1 MSPRPHHARRLAVFT
16 AGLLIATGTTGL
28 TPAQAAAGARTDSA
42 DPTLTTQAGTYLVT
56 LIDRPAA
63 AHSSTRPG
71 PSERFDR
78 TRPAVKQLAERLR
91 VRQDR
96 VLEAAGDP
104 QVLYRWT
111 TVLNGFAA
119 RLDEAQV
126 KVLRADPRVA
136 LVERSTVQ
144 RPASDSAGF
153 LGLPGAGGAWS
164 RAGGPAEAGKG
175 VVVGVVDS
183 GIWPENPSFAG
194 LPQQRPGTSRGL
206 PGFHGDCAP
215 AEQWKVEDCNTK
227 VVSARWFLR
236 GFGLDNLA
244 STEIVSARDST
255 GHGSHD
261 ASTAAGERRVNVLID
276 GQSFG
281 SDSGMAPAARLAVY
295 KACWTAPDPAD
306 DGCSTADT
314 VAAVDRAVADGVDV
328 LSYSVAGSSNPQD
341 TLSRAFLSAASAGVF
356 VAAAAG
362 NRVPGDA
369 GVGNAAPWVTTVGA
383 STHRLY
389 QGAVRLGDGR
399 SFVGAMASDQD
410 VQSTG
415 VVLARDAAADGSA
428 PGAAARCEPGSLDAA
443 VVADQV
449 VVCERG
455 EIARVDKSSTV
466 SRAGGAAMV
475 LVNTVADSVEAD
487 VHALPTVHLD
497 VDDAAALTSYL
508 RESGDA
514 ATASLDPDASEDV
527 DLPTVAPFSARGPL
541 PGGDLLKPDLTA
553 PGVAVVGAVAPPSS
567 SGRLWDLRSG
577 TSVSAPHV
585 AGLAAFLLS
594 VHPTWSPARLK
605 SAMMTTADH
614 LDGAAGPFA
623 EGAGQVDPE
632 GFLDPGLVLDSVPA
646 SWRRF
651 LDGEIR
657 PQDLNLPSVAVDGLV
672 GRTTVVRRLTNVGR
686 TTETYTASVTGLDG
700 VAVRVRPRTVTLRPG
715 QTRAVRIRL
724 TATPSAPVGDY
735 ARGRITW
742 TGLTHQARMPVVV
755 RTASVAAPEEVGVGV
770 DSRRIVVDGR
780 TGTGRPVQAAGVQL
794 APADPVG
801 LSLRPGDFDV
811 RSPASD
817 ADTFSTT
824 VTVTPGSEAARF
836 EVAGNNAGD
845 DLDVYVF
852 RDGEL
857 VEQSNGRSA
866 REAVTLLEPA
876 AGDYTVY
883 VHAVGAGNGATS
895 TGELST
901 WVLDEQGDGD
911 GDVEVETE
919 QSGTGPGAPF
929 RATVSWG
936 DDLDPTRRWFGVL
949 SYVGSDQRTVLRI
962 G

>member
-1 MSPRPHHARRLAVFT
+1 
-16 AGLLIATGTTGL
+16 
-28 TPAQAAAGARTDSA
+28 
-42 DPTLTTQAGTYLVT
+42 
-56 LIDRPAA
+56 
-63 AHSSTRPG
+63 
-71 PSERFDR
+71 
-78 TRPAVKQLAERLR
+78 
-91 VRQDR
+91 
-96 VLEAAGDP
+96 
-104 QVLYRWT
+104 
-111 TVLNGFAA
+111 
-119 RLDEAQV
+119 
-126 KVLRADPRVA
+126 
-136 LVERSTVQ
+136 
-144 RPASDSAGF
+144 
-153 LGLPGAGGAWS
+153 
-164 RAGGPAEAGKG
+164 
-175 VVVGVVDS
+175 
-183 GIWPENPSFAG
+183 
-194 LPQQRPGTSRGL
+194 
-206 PGFHGDCAP
+206 
-215 AEQWKVEDCNTK
+215 
-227 VVSARWFLR
+227 
-236 GFGLDNLA
+236 
-244 STEIVSARDST
+244 
-255 GHGSHD
+255 
-261 ASTAAGERRVNVLID
+261 
-276 GQSFG
+276 
-281 SDSGMAPAARLAVY
+281 
-295 KACWTAPDPAD
+295 
-306 DGCSTADT
+306 
-314 VAAVDRAVADGVDV
+314 VDV
-328 LSYSVAGSSNPQD
+328 LSYSVAGSADPQD

-356 VAAAAG
+356 VATAAG
-362 NRVPGDA
+362 NRGAAEA

-399 SFVGAMASDQD
+399 TFVGAMASDQR
-410 VQSTG
+410 VPSTG
-415 VVLARDAAADGSA
+415 IVLARDAAAAGSA
-428 PGAAARCEPGSLDAA
+428 PGSAARCEPGSLDAA

-487 VHALPTVHLD
+487 VHAVPTVHLD

-508 RESGDA
+508 RDAGDA

-541 PGGDLLKPDLTA
+541 PGGDLLKPDLVA

-594 VHPTWSPARLK
+594 VHPTWTPARLK
-605 SAMMTTADH
+605 SAMMTTADD

-632 GFLDPGLVLDSVPA
+632 GFLDPGVVLDSGPA

-672 GRTTVVRRLTNVGR
+672 GGTAVVRRLTNVGR

-700 VAVRVRPRTVTLRPG
+700 VDASVQPRTVTLRPG

-724 TATPSAPVGDY
+724 TATPSAPVDDY

-742 TGLTHQARMPVVV
+742 TGLTHQARIPIVV
-755 RTASVAAPEEVGVGV
+755 RTESVAAPEEVGVGV
-770 DSRRIVVDGR
+770 DSRRVVVDGR
-780 TGTGRPVQAAGVQL
+780 TGTGRRVRATGVEL
-794 APADPVG
+794 TPADPVG
-801 LSLRPGDFDV
+801 LTLRPGDFDLG
-811 RSPASD
+811 SPASD

-836 EVAGNNAGD
+836 EVAGTNAGD
-845 DLDVYVF
+845 DLDLYVF
-852 RDGEL
+852 RDGEP

-866 REAVTLLEPA
+866 SEAVTLLEPA

-883 VHAVGAGNGATS
+883 VHAVGAGNGAAT

-901 WVLDEQGDGD
+901 WVLGPQDDTDGA
-911 GDVEVETE
+911 VEVETE
-919 QSGTGPGAPF
+919 QSGTEPGAPF

-949 SYVGSDQRTVLRI
+949 RYADSDQRTVLRI